1 MNVSLCCGCREKV
14 ALLESVESQMRMERK
29 NRAESDAQVV
39 RQAEAQVKSQQIISG
54 LKTQVAEQTQ
64 ARVCVWR
71 D

>member
-1 MNVSLCCGCREKV
+1 M

-64 ARVCVWR
+64 ARVGV
-71 D
+71 